1 MPAQLLA
8 DTCYFS
14 AANVD
19 ACVASGVEPLIAM
32 KRETHHLPVL
42 ERFAEPPLAADA
54 DAVAQMAYR
63 LKTKRGRAGLR
74 LAQADGRA
82 RVRRHQARDEIPAV
96 YGARVDAGR
105 PRMESGRPRLEPEA
119 NDGHENGL
127 MGSGSSE
134 N

>member
-63 LKTKRGRAGLR
+63 LKTKRGRADYGLR
-74 LAQADGRA
+74 RQMVEPVFGIIKHVMKFRQLM
-82 RVRRHQARDEIPAV
+82 VRGLTQV
-96 YGARVDAGR
+96 
-105 PRMESGRPRLEPEA
+105 
-119 NDGHENGL
+119 GHEWNL
-127 MGSGSSE
+127 VALAWNLKRMMAMKMA
-134 N
+134 